1 MAYDLEKYREKREKV
16 LGVKKRGISF
26 SAIATII
33 SICIIAGIGFAAVP
47 RAVSYVMTRNFDDAI
62 FKLENSKS
70 WPSDLVTELP
80 GIEGVDKAKTDKHG
94 TRLVV
99 TFDRTVTEPESFLTV
114 FKQKGLKPTLL
125 NRVNHRQRINTLKE
139 EKELEAL

>member
-47 RAVSYVMTRNFDDAI
+47 KAVSYVMTRNFDDAI

-70 WPSDLVTELP
+70 WPSGLVTELP
-80 GIEGVDKAKTDKHG
+80 GIEGVDKAKTDKHE

>member
-1 MAYDLEKYREKREKV
+1 MAYDFEKYREKREKV

-26 SAIATII
+26 SAIAAVV
-33 SICIIAGIGFAAVP
+33 SICIVTGIGVAAVP
-47 RAVSYVMTRNFDDAI
+47 KAVSYVMTRNLDDAI
-62 FKLENSKS
+62 FKLDSSKS
-70 WPSDLVTELP
+70 WPAGLIKELH
-80 GIEGVDKAKTDKHG
+80 GIEGVEKAETDKHS

-99 TFDRTVTEPESFLTV
+99 TFDRTVTGPESFLIV